1 MSAVESVEG
10 EPAPRSGLTAL
21 QPPGWKQPRG
31 YSNGM
36 MGRGTVLV
44 TGGVIGW
51 DAHERL
57 ATGFVAQVEQALRNI
72 VAILAEG
79 GAGPQH
85 IARLTWYVTDV
96 PAYRSSLKEIGAAY
110 RAVMGRNFP
119 AMALIGVSEL
129 VEPDAMVEIEAT
141 AILPDGDPA

>member
-1 MSAVESVEG
+1 MSAVKIEG
-10 EPAPRSGLTAL
+10 STISSSGLTAL
-21 QPPGWKQPRG
+21 QPPEWKQPRG
-31 YSNGM
+31 YANGM

-51 DAHERL
+51 DAEERL
-57 ATGFVAQVEQALRNI
+57 ASGFVPQVEQVLRNI

-96 PAYRSSLKEIGAAY
+96 PAYRASLKEIGAAY
-110 RAVMGRNFP
+110 RSVMGRNFP
-119 AMALIGVSEL
+119 AMALIGVKEL
-129 VEPDAMVEIEAT
+129 VEPDALVEIEAT
-141 AILPDGDPA
+141 AILPDGLSG

>member
-1 MSAVESVEG
+1 MSAVKTTGSKTS
-10 EPAPRSGLTAL
+10 SGGLVAL
-21 QPPGWKQPRG
+21 QPPEWKQPRG
-31 YSNGM
+31 YANGI

-51 DAHERL
+51 DAEERL
-57 ATGFVAQVEQALRNI
+57 AVGFVPQVEQVLRNI

-79 GAGPQH
+79 GAGPEH

-96 PAYRSSLKEIGAAY
+96 PAYRASLKEIGAAY

-119 AMALIGVSEL
+119 AMALIGVREL
-129 VEPDAMVEIEAT
+129 VEPAALVEIEAT
-141 AILPDGDPA
+141 AILPDRDEA

>member
-1 MSAVESVEG
+1 MSAVG
-10 EPAPRSGLTAL
+10 KRDREPGAESGLTAL

-36 MGRGTVLV
+36 MGRGTVLL

-51 DAHERL
+51 DEEERL
-57 ATGFVAQVEQALRNI
+57 ATGFVPQVEQVLRNI
-72 VAILAEG
+72 VAILAQG
-79 GAGPQH
+79 GAGPEH

-119 AMALIGVSEL
+119 AMALIGVKEL

-141 AILPDGDPA
+141 AILPDRDPA